1 MPIVLV
7 LQVVNCWTREYQPS
21 EEALLEGTFIGNS
34 VRGGI
39 LDILG
44 VRPLNGHS
52 VVQSTSSWRHTIKA
66 AWLGPKFN
74 RRSHLPLPCALCRVE
89 IKQQWNFKTSMLLR
103 LCSAAAL
110 RYRLA
115 PNYAQFKGVLRQVA
129 AAAAVAAVAARR
141 RRHLL
146 HTKCSRGTIKHS
158 AALGSVKGE
167 EDPIHLLFIALLLN
181 RLIKNINFFV

>member
-1 MPIVLV
+1 
-7 LQVVNCWTREYQPS
+7 
-21 EEALLEGTFIGNS
+21 
-34 VRGGI
+34 
-39 LDILG
+39 
-44 VRPLNGHS
+44 
-52 VVQSTSSWRHTIKA
+52 
-66 AWLGPKFN
+66 
-74 RRSHLPLPCALCRVE
+74 
-89 IKQQWNFKTSMLLR
+89 MLLR

-129 AAAAVAAVAARR
+129 AVVAAAVAAVAARW

-181 RLIKNINFFV
+181 RLIKNRFFF

>member
-1 MPIVLV
+1 MDCHPQSCISYHLTRGPTLTSQNYDPILGIYVLV
-7 LQVVNCWTREYQPS
+7 RTNQ
-21 EEALLEGTFIGNS
+21 
-34 VRGGI
+34 
-39 LDILG
+39 
-44 VRPLNGHS
+44 
-52 VVQSTSSWRHTIKA
+52 
-66 AWLGPKFN
+66 
-74 RRSHLPLPCALCRVE
+74 SHLAAFCINQKAIGCYDFVE
-89 IKQQWNFKTSMLLR
+89 MCHVEKKKQWNFKTSMLLR
-103 LCSAAAL
+103 LCSAATL

-129 AAAAVAAVAARR
+129 AAAAMAAVRR

-181 RLIKNINFFV
+181 RLIKNRFTFFFNLKKVCGLTSFFSCWCTFFSVYNLGI